1 VTAPHAPFVN
11 RLRRRLRGLPYAT
24 MIGALQESLEALDVS
39 ALAADNTG
47 RYVAANARATALT
60 GYSRGELLQM
70 SVRDLTPAMRH
81 DASGELWRRFIQA
94 GAQSGDYVLE
104 RRDGTSVSVHYA
116 AYASVAPGVHVSVLT
131 PLGMASPA

>member
-1 VTAPHAPFVN
+1 
-11 RLRRRLRGLPYAT
+11 

-47 RYVAANARATALT
+47 RYVAANARAT
-60 GYSRGELLQM
+60 
-70 SVRDLTPAMRH
+70 
-81 DASGELWRRFIQA
+81 ASGELWRRFIQA

>member
-11 RLRRRLRGLPYAT
+11 RLRRRLRGLPFAT
-24 MIGALQESLEALDVS
+24 MIAALQESLETLEAS

-47 RYVAANARATALT
+47 RYVAANARATQLT
-60 GYSRGELLQM
+60 GYSHRELLQM
-70 SVRDLTPAMRH
+70 SVSDLTPAMRL

-94 GAQSGDYVLE
+94 GAQSGDYELE
-104 RRDGTSVSVHYA
+104 RRDGTCVSVHYA
-116 AYASVAPGVHVSVLT
+116 AYASVAPGVHLSVLT

>member
-1 VTAPHAPFVN
+1 VTAPHAPFIN

-24 MIGALQESLEALDVS
+24 MIAELEQSLEELQVS

-47 RYVAANARATALT
+47 RYVAVNTPATVLT
-60 GYSRGELLQM
+60 GYTRPELLQM
-70 SVRDLTPAMRH
+70 AVKDLTPALRH
-81 DASGELWRRFIQA
+81 DEASDQWHRFIQA

-104 RRDGTSVSVHYA
+104 RRDGASVTVHYA

-131 PLGMASPA
+131 PLVAPSST